1 MLTILG
7 ICITIGAT
15 IVAIGVHTQSFALM
29 LIGRGIYSL
38 GGDSITV
45 SQWTLVTEYFE
56 QNQIG
61 IALVNDFYIKIHLN

>member
-7 ICITIGAT
+7 ICIAIGAT
-15 IVAIGVHTQSFALM
+15 IVAIGVHIQSFALM
-29 LIGRGIYSL
+29 LIGRSIYSL

-56 QNQIG
+56 ENHIG
-61 IALVNDFYIKIHLN
+61 IALVKGFCLLSFI